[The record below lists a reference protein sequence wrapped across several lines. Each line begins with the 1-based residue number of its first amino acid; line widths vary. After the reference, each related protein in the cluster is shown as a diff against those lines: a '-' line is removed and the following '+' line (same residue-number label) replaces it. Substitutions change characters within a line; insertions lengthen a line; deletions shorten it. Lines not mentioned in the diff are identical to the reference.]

1 MTENHARQLVRRC
14 AILCTGGSVIRY
26 DTWVAGAGAAAPI
39 RSGFFPESDSSPLLV
54 WEDDDSRRLA
64 EPRTFFFPSGEMVMA
79 TARFTAL
86 GLAALLLGVVSQ
98 APADD
103 GDAALRDKILALN
116 NFTGNDPMD
125 GEVKLLVKDAA
136 STKKLL
142 PLAVKMLEGKEPP
155 INYNAAFIL
164 GRAAQD
170 LKDFD
175 AAEKLFKFCSD
186 QAVKLESG
194 NKMVQSFGGLIDLYY
209 DNKKYDKAV
218 KLCKEF
224 MDIGG
229 NETVARLKPAV
240 LERMIQAL
248 ARQGKYDDALKRVD
262 ELVKIEEDDKGWW
275 ALQLKAWVLRE
286 AEKLSDAAKTYEL
299 VLDRL
304 HGDKTLKNEQK
315 AKYIERNRY
324 VLSGVYVD
332 LEKIDKAA
340 EQLETLLKDKPDDPT
355 YNNDLGYIL
364 ADHDMELEKA
374 EKLIRKAIE
383 EDKKKRKASPE
394 YNADDDRDNAAYL
407 DSLGWVLF
415 KKKDYKEA
423 KKYLLEAT
431 KDKEDGQHIDIF
443 EHLGDVH
450 KALGEKDLAIAA
462 YKKGI
467 EVAGT
472 SKRELKTKESV
483 EKKLKEL
490 Q

>member
-1 MTENHARQLVRRC
+1 MAIAR
-14 AILCTGGSVIRY
+14 
-26 DTWVAGAGAAAPI
+26 
-39 RSGFFPESDSSPLLV
+39 
-54 WEDDDSRRLA
+54 
-64 EPRTFFFPSGEMVMA
+64 
-79 TARFTAL
+79 
-86 GLAALLLGVVSQ
+86 LAALGGLCGLLLVLANQ
-98 APADD
+98 APAADE
-103 GDAALRDKILALN
+103 DAALRDKILALN
-116 NFTGNDPMD
+116 NFTGSDPMD
-125 GEVKLLVKDAA
+125 GEVKLLTKDAA
-136 STKKLL
+136 GTKKLL
-142 PLAVKMLEGKEPP
+142 PLAVKMVQEKDSPV
-155 INYNAAFIL
+155 NYNAAYIL
-164 GRAAQD
+164 ARAAQE
-170 LKDFD
+170 LKDYD
-175 AAEKLFKFCSD
+175 AAEKLYKFCSD

-240 LERMIQAL
+240 LERMIQSL

-304 HGDKTLKNEQK
+304 SGDKTLKNDQK

-332 LEKIDKAA
+332 LNKIDKAA
-340 EQLETLLKDKPDDPT
+340 EQLQTLLKEKPDDPT
-355 YNNDLGYIL
+355 YNNDLGYIW
-364 ADHDMELEKA
+364 ADHDMNLDQA
-374 EKLIRKAIE
+374 EKMIRKALE

-394 YNADDDRDNAAYL
+394 FNPDDDKDNAAYL

-423 KKYLLEAT
+423 KKYLVEAT
-431 KDKEDGQHIDIF
+431 KDKDEGQHIDIYD
-443 EHLGDVH
+443 HLGDVL
-450 KALGEKDLAIAA
+450 KALGEKEQAIAA
-462 YKKGI
+462 YKKGVEI
-467 EVAGT
+467 AGP
-472 SKRELKTKESV
+472 SKREQQRKETV

>member
-1 MTENHARQLVRRC
+1 
-14 AILCTGGSVIRY
+14 
-26 DTWVAGAGAAAPI
+26 
-39 RSGFFPESDSSPLLV
+39 
-54 WEDDDSRRLA
+54 
-64 EPRTFFFPSGEMVMA
+64 MA
-79 TARFTAL
+79 TAR
-86 GLAALLLGVVSQ
+86 LAALGGLCALLFGLASQ
-98 APADD
+98 APAADE
-103 GDAALRDKILALN
+103 DAALRDKILALN
-116 NFTGNDPMD
+116 NFTGSDPMD
-125 GEVKLLVKDAA
+125 GEIKLLTKDAA
-136 STKKLL
+136 GTKKLL
-142 PLAVKMLEGKEPP
+142 PLAVKMVQEKDAPL
-155 INYNAAFIL
+155 NYNAAYIL
-164 GRAAQD
+164 GRAAQE

-175 AAEKLFKFCSD
+175 AAEKLYKFCSD

-304 HGDKTLKNEQK
+304 NGDKTLKEEQK

-332 LEKIDKAA
+332 LNKIDKAT
-340 EQLETLLKDKPDDPT
+340 EQLQTLLKAKPDDPT
-355 YNNDLGYIL
+355 YNNDLGYIW
-364 ADHDMELEKA
+364 ADHDMNLDEA
-374 EKLIRKAIE
+374 EKMIRKALE

-394 YNADDDRDNAAYL
+394 YNADEDKDNAAYL
-407 DSLGWVLF
+407 DSLGWVLY

-431 KDKEDGQHIDIF
+431 KDKDEGQHVDIYD
-443 EHLGDVH
+443 HLGDVL
-450 KALGEKDLAIAA
+450 KALGEKEQAIAA

-467 EVAGT
+467 EIAGP
-472 SKRELKTKESV
+472 SKREQQRKETI